1 MRPSLLIAALAVG
14 AVNALEKRVYV
25 TDWTTTT
32 VYNTVT
38 EGAAE
43 NQHPTQQAQPAQ
55 TVYTTTTVAP
65 PPETTSSDQNKD
77 IAPVAPQPT
86 TTQGPA
92 PGPESQSQ
100 NQAPVHNKQ
109 NQAPA
114 HNQQNPPPV
123 PTQGQ
128 PQNQQN
134 PPPAPAP
141 TQHQAQ
147 PKPQTTSYYTT
158 KWTST
163 VDRDPTSTLSTA
175 TADPTAPPMN
185 AYQQAVLYNHNI
197 HRSNHSAP
205 SVDWSSELEE
215 SARKLANGCVY
226 EHNT

>member
-14 AVNALEKRVYV
+14 AVNAFEKRVYV

-32 VYNTVT
+32 VYHTVT

-43 NQHPTQQAQPAQ
+43 NHHPTQEAQPGQ

-65 PPETTSSDQNKD
+65 PPETTSSHQDKD
-77 IAPVAPQPT
+77 TAPVAPQPT

-92 PGPESQSQ
+92 PGPESQTQ
-100 NQAPVHNKQ
+100 D
-109 NQAPA
+109 QAPA
-114 HNQQNPPPV
+114 QNQQNPPPAPA

-128 PQNQQN
+128 HENQQN

-147 PKPQTTSYYTT
+147 PQPEPQTTSYYTT

-163 VDRDPTSTLSTA
+163 VDRDPTSTLSTS
-175 TADPTAPPMN
+175 TADPTGAPTN

-205 SVDWSSELEE
+205 SVDWSRDLEE